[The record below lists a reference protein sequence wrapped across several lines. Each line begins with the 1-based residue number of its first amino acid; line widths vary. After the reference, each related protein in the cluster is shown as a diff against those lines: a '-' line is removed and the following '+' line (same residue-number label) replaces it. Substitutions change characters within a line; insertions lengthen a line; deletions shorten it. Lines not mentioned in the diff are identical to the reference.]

1 MLPTFSETWTRDF
14 YKNKRGIKKEKKNV
28 CVKRIYQWRSCK
40 RQSCPLRSQLQQK
53 KEKSVQ
59 THLGLKQQ
67 TTPQLTQREEGQQ
80 QQQKEEVTALL
91 STCNLNVFGC
101 TLYWCECVNKNT
113 SEGFNGL
120 SLWTHSP
127 PLHKD
132 VRDDPEKKRLWG
144 EKFKCDKT
152 LKRKREG
159 ERTAAIKNTNHT
171 CTNDK
176 KKSRR

>member
-59 THLGLKQQ
+59 THLGLKRQ

-91 STCNLNVFGC
+91 SMCNLNVFRC

-120 SLWTHSP
+120 SLNTLPSLTQRCPGWSW
-127 PLHKD
+127 KEAF
-132 VRDDPEKKRLWG
+132 VRWKVQMW
-144 EKFKCDKT
+144 
-152 LKRKREG
+152 
-159 ERTAAIKNTNHT
+159 
-171 CTNDK
+171 
-176 KKSRR
+176 